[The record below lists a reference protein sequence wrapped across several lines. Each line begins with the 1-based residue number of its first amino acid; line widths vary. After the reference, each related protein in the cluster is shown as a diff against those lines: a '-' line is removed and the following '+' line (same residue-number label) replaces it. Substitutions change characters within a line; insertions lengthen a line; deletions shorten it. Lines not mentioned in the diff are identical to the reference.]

1 MPGNATEVAIPA
13 PAPNVLLSKLVK
25 SAKKL
30 DFWEEPL
37 LGATIPLD
45 WASTV
50 PEPIRKGLV
59 ELYKVI
65 VFYDFTI
72 VPAPTKIN

>member
-1 MPGNATEVAIPA
+1 
-13 PAPNVLLSKLVK
+13 
-25 SAKKL
+25 
-30 DFWEEPL
+30 
-37 LGATIPLD
+37 
-45 WASTV
+45 V

>member
-1 MPGNATEVAIPA
+1 
-13 PAPNVLLSKLVK
+13 
-25 SAKKL
+25 
-30 DFWEEPL
+30 
-37 LGATIPLD
+37 
-45 WASTV
+45 V

-65 VFYDFTI
+65 VFYDFAI